1 MPKDY
6 IQPMKLKKLLSHSF
20 IIEFEGL
27 LKTDFERELFLCSLR
42 NYCSHGNPLRFHNF
56 AFSMRE
62 LVLQIIDRRAP
73 DKEVEKACWYEKESE
88 RFSTTRRQK
97 LKFCAQGFLSD
108 AYLEED
114 TIEDLNQSIKDYLK
128 EFNFFNKYTHIT
140 PKHLKACPQK
150 FYADMKFIIQRSQ
163 EVIEELDS
171 LESMVTQSL
180 EIGIQ
185 DEVFEAVINSCPD
198 ELSILASSVIVEQ
211 VSPEK
216 MEVEY
221 LEENGI
227 TIGVEGTI
235 YITLEYGKGDDCF
248 EISND
253 FPFYVSV
260 EACITNPGNISVNTN
275 ELEVDTRS
283 WYE

>member
-1 MPKDY
+1 
-6 IQPMKLKKLLSHSF
+6 MKLKKLLSHSF
-20 IIEFEGL
+20 IIEFETL

-73 DKEVEKACWYEKESE
+73 DKSVEKSCWYQKEGD
-88 RFSTTRRQK
+88 RYVTRRQK

-108 AYLEED
+108 SYLDED

-140 PKHLKACPQK
+140 QKHLKACPKK
-150 FYADMKFIIQRSQ
+150 FYTDMKFIIQRSQ
-163 EVIEELDS
+163 EVIEEIDS
-171 LESMVTQSL
+171 LENLVMDNL
-180 EIGIQ
+180 ECGIQ
-185 DEVFEAVINSCPD
+185 ESVFDAVIKSCPD
-198 ELSILASSVIVEQ
+198 ELMILAHRVIVEQ
-211 VSPEK
+211 VFPERL
-216 MEVEY
+216 EIES

-227 TIGVEGTI
+227 IIGVEGTI
-235 YITLEYGKGDDCF
+235 YITQEYGKGDDFC

-253 FPFYVSV
+253 FPF
-260 EACITNPGNISVNTN
+260 NISVDACVTN
-275 ELEVDTRS
+275 PENITVNPNAIKVDTSS

>member
-1 MPKDY
+1 
-6 IQPMKLKKLLSHSF
+6 MKLKKLLSHSF
-20 IIEFEGL
+20 IVEFEEL
-27 LKTDFERELFLCSLR
+27 LKTDFEHELFLCSLR

-73 DKEVEKACWYEKESE
+73 DKSVERACWYKKESD
-88 RFSTTRRQK
+88 RFNVTRRQK

-108 AYLEED
+108 NYLNEG

-140 PKHLKACPQK
+140 KKHLKACPKK

-163 EVIEELDS
+163 EVIEEIDS
-171 LESMVTQSL
+171 LENIVMDSL
-180 EIGIQ
+180 EDGIQ
-185 DEVFEAVINSCPD
+185 DGVFDAVINSCPD
-198 ELSILASSVIVEQ
+198 ELMILAHRVIVEQ

-216 MEVEY
+216 MEIEY

-235 YITLEYGKGDDCF
+235 YITQEYGKGDDFC

-253 FPFYVSV
+253 FPFNISV
-260 EACITNPGNISVNTN
+260 DACVENPENISVNPN
-275 ELEVDTRS
+275 DLEVDTTS